1 MMKFSSLVIFT
12 LVVVLLGSAGQLVLA
27 DSTQVSNTVSLSH
40 LSVKLAYPSE
50 VLPSQS
56 ITINIQATAR
66 DSFRLKSLEVQVYFA
81 DGNSLR
87 RLTTATVSK
96 DLYMSKGDQINK
108 DIQTTVPADAP
119 RTSLIA
125 LVSET
130 ATMTYYDYPYYYAY
144 YPYYYYPSYYYGN
157 YSYYYV
163 YYPSYS
169 YSSVTDDGIAPLSYI
184 KATTPEYVSLQTAY
198 QMLQQKLDQSQA
210 ENQQLNQT
218 LDARQATINQLN
230 SDIAALNQKF
240 ASAQGTITLLEVTSI
255 ILVGILVALA
265 VYTFRERNRRAAGAA
280 PEPSPPTA

>member
-1 MMKFSSLVIFT
+1 MKFSSLVIFT
-12 LVVVLLGSAGQLVLA
+12 LVVVLVGSAGQLVLA

-50 VLPSQS
+50 VLPGQS

-66 DSFRLKSLEVQVYFA
+66 GSFRLKSLEVQVYFA
-81 DGNSLR
+81 DGNNLR
-87 RLTTATVSK
+87 QLTTATVSK

-108 DIQTTVPADAP
+108 DIQTAVPADAP
-119 RTSLIA
+119 RTALIA

-130 ATMTYYDYPYYYAY
+130 ATMTYYDYSY
-144 YPYYYYPSYYYGN
+144 YYYYPPYYYGN

-210 ENQQLNQT
+210 ENQQLKQT

-240 ASAQGTITLLEVTSI
+240 TSAQGTITLLEVTSI

-280 PEPSPPTA
+280 PEPSPPAA

>member
-1 MMKFSSLVIFT
+1 MKFSSLVIFT
-12 LVVVLLGSAGQLVLA
+12 LVVVLVGSAGQLVLA

-40 LSVKLAYPSE
+40 LSIKLAYPSE
-50 VLPSQS
+50 VLPGQS

-66 DSFRLKSLEVQVYFA
+66 GSFRLKSLEVQVYFA
-81 DGNSLR
+81 DGNNLR
-87 RLTTATVSK
+87 QLTTATVSK

-108 DIQTTVPADAP
+108 DIQTAVPADAP
-119 RTSLIA
+119 RTALIA

-130 ATMTYYDYPYYYAY
+130 ATMTYYDYSY
-144 YPYYYYPSYYYGN
+144 YYYYPPYYYGN

-210 ENQQLNQT
+210 ENQQLKQT

-240 ASAQGTITLLEVTSI
+240 TSAQGTITLLEVTSI

-280 PEPSPPTA
+280 PEPSPPAA

>member
-56 ITINIQATAR
+56 ITIDIQATAR

-87 RLTTATVSK
+87 QLTTATVSK
-96 DLYMSKGDQINK
+96 DLYMSRGDQINK

-130 ATMTYYDYPYYYAY
+130 ATMTYYDYSY
-144 YPYYYYPSYYYGN
+144 YYYYPPYYYRN

-198 QMLQQKLDQSQA
+198 QMLQQKLDQTQA
-210 ENQQLNQT
+210 ENQQLKQT

-240 ASAQGTITLLEVTSI
+240 TSAQGTITLLEVTSI

-265 VYTFRERNRRAAGAA
+265 VYTFRERNRRTAGAA
-280 PEPSPPTA
+280 PEPSPPAA

>member
-1 MMKFSSLVIFT
+1 MKFSSLVIFT
-12 LVVVLLGSAGQLVLA
+12 LVVVLVGSAGQLVLA

-50 VLPSQS
+50 VLPGQS

-81 DGNSLR
+81 DGNNLR
-87 RLTTATVSK
+87 QLTTATISK
-96 DLYMSKGDQINK
+96 DLYMSKGAQINK
-108 DIQTTVPADAP
+108 DIQTAVPADAP
-119 RTSLIA
+119 RTALIA

-130 ATMTYYDYPYYYAY
+130 ATMTYYDYS
-144 YPYYYYPSYYYGN
+144 YYYYPPYYYGN

-198 QMLQQKLDQSQA
+198 QMLQQKLDPSQA
-210 ENQQLNQT
+210 ENQQLKQT
-218 LDARQATINQLN
+218 LDAKQATINQLN

-240 ASAQGTITLLEVTSI
+240 TSAQGTITLLEVTSI

-280 PEPSPPTA
+280 PEPSPPAA

>member
-1 MMKFSSLVIFT
+1 MKFSSLVIFT
-12 LVVVLLGSAGQLVLA
+12 LVVVLVGSAGQLVLA

-50 VLPSQS
+50 VLPGQS

-66 DSFRLKSLEVQVYFA
+66 GSFRLKSLEVQVYFA
-81 DGNSLR
+81 DGNNLR
-87 RLTTATVSK
+87 QLTTATVSK

-108 DIQTTVPADAP
+108 DIQTAVPADAP
-119 RTSLIA
+119 RTALIA

-130 ATMTYYDYPYYYAY
+130 ATMTYYDYSY
-144 YPYYYYPSYYYGN
+144 YYYYPPYYYEN

-210 ENQQLNQT
+210 ENQQLKQT

-240 ASAQGTITLLEVTSI
+240 TSAQGTITLLEVTSI

-265 VYTFRERNRRAAGAA
+265 VYAFRERNRRAAGAA
-280 PEPSPPTA
+280 PEPSPPAA

>member
-1 MMKFSSLVIFT
+1 MKFSSLVIFT
-12 LVVVLLGSAGQLVLA
+12 LVVVLVGSAGQLVLA

-40 LSVKLAYPSE
+40 LIVKLAHPSE
-50 VLPSQS
+50 VLPGQS
-56 ITINIQATAR
+56 ITINVQATAR
-66 DSFRLKSLEVQVYFA
+66 DSFRLKSLEVQVYLA

-87 RLTTATVSK
+87 QLTTATISK
-96 DLYMSKGDQINK
+96 DLYMSRGDQINK

-130 ATMTYYDYPYYYAY
+130 ATMTYYDYSY
-144 YPYYYYPSYYYGN
+144 YYYYPPYYYRN

-198 QMLQQKLDQSQA
+198 QMLQQKLDQTQA
-210 ENQQLNQT
+210 ENQQLKQT

-240 ASAQGTITLLEVTSI
+240 TSAQGTITLLEVTSI

-280 PEPSPPTA
+280 PEPSPPAA

>member
-56 ITINIQATAR
+56 ITIDIQATAR

-87 RLTTATVSK
+87 QLTTATVSK

-130 ATMTYYDYPYYYAY
+130 ATMTYYDYSY
-144 YPYYYYPSYYYGN
+144 YYYYPPYYYRN

-210 ENQQLNQT
+210 ENQQLKQT

-240 ASAQGTITLLEVTSI
+240 TSAQGTITLLEVTSI

-265 VYTFRERNRRAAGAA
+265 VYTFRERNRRTAGAA
-280 PEPSPPTA
+280 PEPSPPAA

>member
-56 ITINIQATAR
+56 ITIDIQATAR

-87 RLTTATVSK
+87 QLTTATVSK
-96 DLYMSKGDQINK
+96 DLYMSRGDQINK

-144 YPYYYYPSYYYGN
+144 YYYYPSYYYGN
-157 YSYYYV
+157 YSDYYV

-210 ENQQLNQT
+210 ENQRLKQT

-230 SDIAALNQKF
+230 SDIAGLNQKL

-265 VYTFRERNRRAAGAA
+265 VYTFRERNRRTAGAA

>member
-1 MMKFSSLVIFT
+1 MKFSSLVIFT
-12 LVVVLLGSAGQLVLA
+12 LVVVLVGSAGQLVLA

-50 VLPSQS
+50 VLPGQS

-66 DSFRLKSLEVQVYFA
+66 GSFRLKSLEVQVYFA
-81 DGNSLR
+81 DGNNLR
-87 RLTTATVSK
+87 QLTTATVSK

-108 DIQTTVPADAP
+108 DIQTAVPADAP
-119 RTSLIA
+119 RTALIA

-130 ATMTYYDYPYYYAY
+130 ATMTYYDYS
-144 YPYYYYPSYYYGN
+144 YYYYPPYYYGN

-198 QMLQQKLDQSQA
+198 QMLQQKLDPSQA
-210 ENQQLNQT
+210 ENQQLKQT

-240 ASAQGTITLLEVTSI
+240 TSAQGTITLLEVTSI
-255 ILVGILVALA
+255 ILVGILVTLA

-280 PEPSPPTA
+280 PEPSPPAA

>member
-1 MMKFSSLVIFT
+1 MKFSSLVIFT
-12 LVVVLLGSAGQLVLA
+12 LVVVLVGSAGQLVLA

-50 VLPSQS
+50 VLPGQS

-66 DSFRLKSLEVQVYFA
+66 GSFRLKSLEVQVYFA
-81 DGNSLR
+81 DGNNLR
-87 RLTTATVSK
+87 QLTTATVSK

-108 DIQTTVPADAP
+108 DIQTAVPADAP
-119 RTSLIA
+119 RTALIA

-130 ATMTYYDYPYYYAY
+130 ATMTYYDYS
-144 YPYYYYPSYYYGN
+144 YYYYPPYYYGN

-210 ENQQLNQT
+210 ENQQLKQT

-240 ASAQGTITLLEVTSI
+240 TSAQGTITLLEVTSI

-265 VYTFRERNRRAAGAA
+265 VYAFRERNRRAAGAA
-280 PEPSPPTA
+280 PEPSPPAA

>member
-56 ITINIQATAR
+56 ITIDIQATAR

-87 RLTTATVSK
+87 QLTTATVSK

-130 ATMTYYDYPYYYAY
+130 ATMTYYDYSY
-144 YPYYYYPSYYYGN
+144 YYYYPPYYYRN

-198 QMLQQKLDQSQA
+198 QMLQQKLDQTQA
-210 ENQQLNQT
+210 ENQQLKQT

-240 ASAQGTITLLEVTSI
+240 TSAQGTITLLEVTSI

-280 PEPSPPTA
+280 PEPSPPAA

>member
-56 ITINIQATAR
+56 ITIDIQATAR

-87 RLTTATVSK
+87 QLTTATVSK

-130 ATMTYYDYPYYYAY
+130 ATMTYYDYSY
-144 YPYYYYPSYYYGN
+144 YYYYPPYYYRN

-198 QMLQQKLDQSQA
+198 QMLQQELDQTQA
-210 ENQQLNQT
+210 ENQQLKQT

-240 ASAQGTITLLEVTSI
+240 TSAQGTITLLEVTSI

-280 PEPSPPTA
+280 PEPSPPAA

>member
-1 MMKFSSLVIFT
+1 MKFSSLVIFT
-12 LVVVLLGSAGQLVLA
+12 LVVVLVGSAGQLVLA

-50 VLPSQS
+50 VLPGQS

-66 DSFRLKSLEVQVYFA
+66 GSFRLKSLEVQVYFA
-81 DGNSLR
+81 DGNNLR
-87 RLTTATVSK
+87 QLTTATVSK

-108 DIQTTVPADAP
+108 DIQTAVPADAP
-119 RTSLIA
+119 RTALIA

-130 ATMTYYDYPYYYAY
+130 ATMTYYDYSY
-144 YPYYYYPSYYYGN
+144 YYYYPPYYYGN

-198 QMLQQKLDQSQA
+198 QMLQQKSDQSQA
-210 ENQQLNQT
+210 ENQQLKQT

-240 ASAQGTITLLEVTSI
+240 TSAQGTITLLEVTSI

-280 PEPSPPTA
+280 PEPSPPAA

>member
-1 MMKFSSLVIFT
+1 MKFSSLVIFT
-12 LVVVLLGSAGQLVLA
+12 LVVVLVGSAGQLVLA

-50 VLPSQS
+50 VLPGQS

-66 DSFRLKSLEVQVYFA
+66 GSFRLKSLEVQVYFA
-81 DGNSLR
+81 DGNNLR
-87 RLTTATVSK
+87 QLTTATVSK

-108 DIQTTVPADAP
+108 DIQTAVPADAP
-119 RTSLIA
+119 RTALIA

-130 ATMTYYDYPYYYAY
+130 ATMTYYDYS
-144 YPYYYYPSYYYGN
+144 YYYYPPYYYGN

-198 QMLQQKLDQSQA
+198 QMLQQKLDPSQA
-210 ENQQLNQT
+210 ENQQLKQT

-240 ASAQGTITLLEVTSI
+240 TSAQGTITLLEVTSI

-280 PEPSPPTA
+280 PEPSPPAA

>member
-12 LVVVLLGSAGQLVLA
+12 LVVVLVGSAGQLVLA

-56 ITINIQATAR
+56 ITIDIQATAR
-66 DSFRLKSLEVQVYFA
+66 DSFRLKSLEVQVYLA

-87 RLTTATVSK
+87 QLTTATISK
-96 DLYMSKGDQINK
+96 DLYMSRGDQINK

-144 YPYYYYPSYYYGN
+144 YYYYPSYYY
-157 YSYYYV
+157 V
-163 YYPSYS
+163 YYPAYS

-198 QMLQQKLDQSQA
+198 QMLQQKLDQSQG
-210 ENQQLNQT
+210 ENQQLKQT

-240 ASAQGTITLLEVTSI
+240 TSAQGTITLLEVTSI

-265 VYTFRERNRRAAGAA
+265 VYTFRERNRRTAGAA

>member
-1 MMKFSSLVIFT
+1 MKFSSLVIFT
-12 LVVVLLGSAGQLVLA
+12 LVVVLVGSAGQLVLA

-50 VLPSQS
+50 LLPGQS

-66 DSFRLKSLEVQVYFA
+66 GSFRLKSLEVQVYFA
-81 DGNSLR
+81 DGNNLR
-87 RLTTATVSK
+87 QLTTATVSK

-108 DIQTTVPADAP
+108 DIQTAVPADAP
-119 RTSLIA
+119 RTALIA

-130 ATMTYYDYPYYYAY
+130 ATMTYYDYSY
-144 YPYYYYPSYYYGN
+144 YYYYPPYYYGN

-210 ENQQLNQT
+210 ENQQLKET

-240 ASAQGTITLLEVTSI
+240 TSAQGTITLLEVTSI

-280 PEPSPPTA
+280 PEPSPPAA

>member
-1 MMKFSSLVIFT
+1 MKFSSLVIFT
-12 LVVVLLGSAGQLVLA
+12 LVVVLVGSAGQLVLA
-27 DSTQVSNTVSLSH
+27 DSTQISNTVNLSH
-40 LSVKLAYPSE
+40 LSVKLAHPSE
-50 VLPSQS
+50 VLPGQS

-66 DSFRLKSLEVQVYFA
+66 GSFRLKSLEVQVYFA
-81 DGNSLR
+81 DGNNLR
-87 RLTTATVSK
+87 QLTTATVSK

-108 DIQTTVPADAP
+108 DIQTAVPADAP
-119 RTSLIA
+119 RTALIA

-130 ATMTYYDYPYYYAY
+130 ATMTYYDYSY
-144 YPYYYYPSYYYGN
+144 YYYYPPYYYGN

-210 ENQQLNQT
+210 ENQQLKQT
-218 LDARQATINQLN
+218 LDAKQATINQLN

-240 ASAQGTITLLEVTSI
+240 TSAQGTITLLEVTSI

-280 PEPSPPTA
+280 PEPSPPAA

>member
-56 ITINIQATAR
+56 ITIDIQATAR

-87 RLTTATVSK
+87 QLTTATVSK
-96 DLYMSKGDQINK
+96 DLYMSRGDQINK

-125 LVSET
+125 LVYET
-130 ATMTYYDYPYYYAY
+130 ATMTYYDYSY
-144 YPYYYYPSYYYGN
+144 YYYYPPYYYRN

-198 QMLQQKLDQSQA
+198 QMLQQKLDQTQA
-210 ENQQLNQT
+210 ENQQLKQT

-240 ASAQGTITLLEVTSI
+240 TSAQGTITLLEVTSI

-265 VYTFRERNRRAAGAA
+265 VYTFRERNRRTAGAA
-280 PEPSPPTA
+280 PEPSPPAA

>member
-1 MMKFSSLVIFT
+1 MKFSSLVIFT
-12 LVVVLLGSAGQLVLA
+12 LVVVLVGSAGQLVLA

-50 VLPSQS
+50 VLPGQS

-66 DSFRLKSLEVQVYFA
+66 GSFRLKSLEVQVYFA
-81 DGNSLR
+81 DGNNLR
-87 RLTTATVSK
+87 QLTTATISK

-108 DIQTTVPADAP
+108 DIQTAVPADAP
-119 RTSLIA
+119 RTALIA

-130 ATMTYYDYPYYYAY
+130 ATMTYYDYS
-144 YPYYYYPSYYYGN
+144 YYYYPPYYYGN

-210 ENQQLNQT
+210 ENQQLKQT
-218 LDARQATINQLN
+218 LDAKQATINQLN

-240 ASAQGTITLLEVTSI
+240 TSAQGTITLLEVTSI

-280 PEPSPPTA
+280 PEPSPPAA

>member
-56 ITINIQATAR
+56 ITIDIQATAR

-87 RLTTATVSK
+87 QLTTATVSK
-96 DLYMSKGDQINK
+96 DLYMSRGDQINK

-130 ATMTYYDYPYYYAY
+130 ATMTYYDYSY
-144 YPYYYYPSYYYGN
+144 YYYYPPYYYRN

-169 YSSVTDDGIAPLSYI
+169 YSSVTDDAIAPLSYI
-184 KATTPEYVSLQTAY
+184 KATTPEYGSLQTAY
-198 QMLQQKLDQSQA
+198 QMLQQKLDQTQA
-210 ENQQLNQT
+210 ENQQLKQT
-218 LDARQATINQLN
+218 LEARQATINQLN

-240 ASAQGTITLLEVTSI
+240 TSAQGTITLLEVTSI
-255 ILVGILVALA
+255 ILVGILAALA
-265 VYTFRERNRRAAGAA
+265 VYTFRERNRRTAGAA

>member
-56 ITINIQATAR
+56 ITIDIQATAR

-87 RLTTATVSK
+87 QLTTATVSK

-130 ATMTYYDYPYYYAY
+130 ATMTYYDYSY
-144 YPYYYYPSYYYGN
+144 YYYYPPYYYRN

-210 ENQQLNQT
+210 ENQQLKQT

-240 ASAQGTITLLEVTSI
+240 TSAQGTITLLEVTSI

-280 PEPSPPTA
+280 PEPSPPAA

>member
-56 ITINIQATAR
+56 ITIDIQATAR

-87 RLTTATVSK
+87 QLTTATVSK

-130 ATMTYYDYPYYYAY
+130 ATMTYYDYSY
-144 YPYYYYPSYYYGN
+144 YYYYPPYYYRN

-198 QMLQQKLDQSQA
+198 QMLLQKLDQSQA
-210 ENQQLNQT
+210 ENQQLKQT

-240 ASAQGTITLLEVTSI
+240 TSAQGTITLLEVTSI

-265 VYTFRERNRRAAGAA
+265 VYTFRERNRRTAGAA

>member
-1 MMKFSSLVIFT
+1 MKFSSLVIFT
-12 LVVVLLGSAGQLVLA
+12 LVVVLVGSAGQLVLA

-50 VLPSQS
+50 VLPGQS

-66 DSFRLKSLEVQVYFA
+66 GSFRLKSLEVQVYFA
-81 DGNSLR
+81 DGNNLR
-87 RLTTATVSK
+87 QLTTATVSK

-108 DIQTTVPADAP
+108 DIQTAVPADAP
-119 RTSLIA
+119 RTALIA

-130 ATMTYYDYPYYYAY
+130 ATMTYYDYSY
-144 YPYYYYPSYYYGN
+144 YYYYPPYYYGN

-210 ENQQLNQT
+210 ENQQLKQT

-240 ASAQGTITLLEVTSI
+240 TSAQGTITLLEVTSI

-265 VYTFRERNRRAAGAA
+265 VYAFRERNRRAAGAA
-280 PEPSPPTA
+280 PEPSPPAA

>member
-12 LVVVLLGSAGQLVLA
+12 LVLVLLGSAGQLVLA

-56 ITINIQATAR
+56 ITIDIQATAR

-87 RLTTATVSK
+87 QLTTATVSK

-130 ATMTYYDYPYYYAY
+130 ATMTYYDYSY
-144 YPYYYYPSYYYGN
+144 YYYYPPYYYRN

-198 QMLQQKLDQSQA
+198 QMLQQKLDQTQA
-210 ENQQLNQT
+210 ENQQLKQT

-240 ASAQGTITLLEVTSI
+240 TSAQGTITLLEVTSI

-265 VYTFRERNRRAAGAA
+265 IYTFREQNRRAAGAA
-280 PEPSPPTA
+280 PEPSPPAA